1 MAFEA
6 TTTTTTTTTTKYI
19 TQMWAYPQLVC
30 RDPPQY
36 DRSTKQQRTD
46 RRRSFLQVFHCSNHV
61 YCGGGGGLFNT
72 GCAVREFEIVEGMQ
86 ASSTVLIFFPLYSHP
101 LQLSEIGCIPPPTP
115 IALPSITPC
124 WQQTDTSSHSCGALN
139 IALLQS
145 AATR

>member
-1 MAFEA
+1 MTDQQNNRGQIGAGRSSRCSIVP
-6 TTTTTTTTTTKYI
+6 I
-19 TQMWAYPQLVC
+19 TSIVG
-30 RDPPQY
+30 
-36 DRSTKQQRTD
+36 K
-46 RRRSFLQVFHCSNHV
+46 
-61 YCGGGGGLFNT
+61 GGGGGIFNT
-72 GCAVREFEIVEGMQ
+72 GGAVREFEIVEG
-86 ASSTVLIFFPLYSHP
+86 TVLIFFPLYSHP